1 MLQQRVS
8 RKKLGSNNRRKAQ
21 QKVARLH
28 EHISNT
34 RKNFHWHTAHL
45 LCNQAGMIFV
55 EDLNCKALAAGML
68 AGHCLD
74 AAWGQFFNILKQCCF
89 KRGVF
94 FMEVDSRKTSQIC
107 PNCGVETGKK
117 DLSERVHV
125 CNSCAYT
132 TDRDVA
138 AAQVVLQR
146 GLAAAGLSVKMLN
159 EGKVVGLPL
168 S

>member
-1 MLQQRVS
+1 
-8 RKKLGSNNRRKAQ
+8 
-21 QKVARLH
+21 
-28 EHISNT
+28 
-34 RKNFHWHTAHL
+34 
-45 LCNQAGMIFV
+45 MIFV

-68 AGHCLD
+68 AKHCQD

-89 KRGVF
+89 KREVF

-117 DLSERVHV
+117 DLSERTHK
-125 CNSCAYT
+125 CNSCGYT
-132 TDRDVA
+132 TDRDIA
-138 AAQVVLQR
+138 AAQVVLSR

-159 EGKVVGLPL
+159 EGKVIGLPM